1 MDIWKEIVSIVVSNG
16 IFATL
21 FVFLFFYQL
30 KDSSKRENKYLKTI
44 ETLTDSLKTLDDVKQ
59 DITEIKNQLNR
70 EDEHEELF

>member
-1 MDIWKEIVSIVVSNG
+1 MSLWNEIISIVVSNG

-44 ETLTDSLKTLDDVKQ
+44 DVLTESLQTLDTVKQ
-59 DITEIKNQLNR
+59 DISDIKEQLKM
-70 EDEHEELF
+70 EDDCEKLL